1 MGSRRHIGR
10 SMLLLLTADDIDILK
25 LPRLPRLPRLPPTRL
40 SPPGAVHEAD
50 AASEAAHQD
59 EQPSDDAEVERVADG
74 AVRVL
79 LFLVGVYHCLQL
91 GGNVEVVRP
100 VAAVLVY
107 VGGPERHSG
116 DDEHNCV
123 WVDSTKIVSGHDTF
137 SYSRLYHIVRNF
149 SIRLPPL
156 ELLIFKLRDC

>member
-1 MGSRRHIGR
+1 MQ
-10 SMLLLLTADDIDILK
+10 
-25 LPRLPRLPRLPPTRL
+25 
-40 SPPGAVHEAD
+40 EAD

-59 EQPSDDAEVERVADG
+59 EQPSDDAEVERVANG

-91 GGNVEVVRP
+91 GGDVEVFRP

-116 DDEHNCV
+116 GDERNCV
-123 WVDSTKIVSGHDTF
+123 WVDINKRQLVD
-137 SYSRLYHIVRNF
+137 R
-149 SIRLPPL
+149 
-156 ELLIFKLRDC
+156 